1 MNRQFQNYQSNDEF
15 SMNSRN
21 MTSGNKHMYMERPTN
36 LSQEQYSKN
45 QGQSMEFGRNQLGA
59 GKQVYNPNPFNGNDM
74 ASVSSQMGSMINTES
89 AVFQPNRSR
98 SEPESSN
105 SNDKKKELGVLFY
118 SNNCDHSKT
127 FITNLMKTKLNDFV
141 RKICVDGNN
150 VKIPSVVKS
159 VPTLIARGIN
169 RPLVGD
175 QVFAWLENEI
185 SKSAVADN
193 SIKCFSF
200 NCKDNYTFINDV
212 DDSVTIDSNVAE
224 WDKDYSINA
233 PIDTDSTK
241 NSKKIDQGKVASYK
255 NDVSKLRDERNSML
269 KPPPKNASIDPDQF
283 NQMFIKQQEK
293 SRNPSTDF
301 KQKVRNI

>member
-21 MTSGNKHMYMERPTN
+21 MTSGNKHMYMERPAN
-36 LSQEQYSKN
+36 LSQEQYNRN
-45 QGQSMEFGRNQLGA
+45 QGQSMEFGRNQLGG

-74 ASVSSQMGSMINTES
+74 ASVSSQIGSTVNTES
-89 AVFQPNRSR
+89 AVFQPNRGR
-98 SEPESSN
+98 PDPESSN

-141 RKICVDGNN
+141 RKICVDGSN

-185 SKSAVADN
+185 SKTAVVDN
-193 SIKCFSF
+193 DIKCFSF
-200 NCKDNYTFINDV
+200 NCKDNYTFINGV
-212 DDSVTIDSNVAE
+212 DDTATVDSNVAE

-233 PIDTDSTK
+233 PIDTDTTK
-241 NSKKIDQGKVASYK
+241 SGKKIDEGKVAAYK
-255 NDVSKLRDERNSML
+255 NDVGKLRDERNNMF
-269 KPPPKNASIDPDQF
+269 KPPPKNTSIDPDQF

-293 SRNPSTDF
+293 SRNPSSDF

>member
-45 QGQSMEFGRNQLGA
+45 QSQSMEFGRNQQGA

-89 AVFQPNRSR
+89 AVFQPNRNR
-98 SEPESSN
+98 SEPETSN

-150 VKIPSVVKS
+150 VKIPNVVKS

-185 SKSAVADN
+185 SKTAVVDN

-212 DDSVTIDSNVAE
+212 DDTVTVDSNVAE

-233 PIDTDSTK
+233 PIDTDTTK
-241 NSKKIDQGKVASYK
+241 SGKKIDEGKVAAYK
-255 NDVSKLRDERNSML
+255 NDVGKLRDERNNMF
-269 KPPPKNASIDPDQF
+269 KPPPKNSSIDPDEF

-293 SRNPSTDF
+293 ARNPSSDF